1 MKKRTE
7 GQRRRRWKRRRR
19 RGRGESQVPVPLS
32 HGEMHRKYGLRER
45 QSERG
50 FRSGERERRRA
61 LSRREREK
69 EICRGRLLSPGDE
82 NGNKKQN
89 KRVFRS
95 GISSRNRIALGASEG
110 TREQWSERDRERKG
124 GRERKGEQPL
134 MLPAPMKLSCGCIC
148 RYFACMST

>member
-50 FRSGERERRRA
+50 FRSGEREREG
-61 LSRREREK
+61 ER
-69 EICRGRLLSPGDE
+69 CQDE
-82 NGNKKQN
+82 NE
-89 KRVFRS
+89 KRKS
-95 GISSRNRIALGASEG
+95 AGGGSSLLEMKTGTKNRIKECSE
-110 TREQWSERDRERKG
+110 
-124 GRERKGEQPL
+124 
-134 MLPAPMKLSCGCIC
+134 A
-148 RYFACMST
+148 A